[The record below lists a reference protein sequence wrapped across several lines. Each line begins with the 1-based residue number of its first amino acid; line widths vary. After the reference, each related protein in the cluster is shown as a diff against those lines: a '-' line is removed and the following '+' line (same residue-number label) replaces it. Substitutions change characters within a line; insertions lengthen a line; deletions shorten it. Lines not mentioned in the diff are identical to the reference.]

1 MIRPGSFTGYGCLA
15 FCMIYA
21 VASTIGRYM
30 AWEQRRMERM
40 RESVMVESRLRQ
52 LEANQY
58 LAAYLHDALS
68 QELALISMETQL
80 HAVDKSVPDEER
92 WRRVSDYTQ
101 NALADLRGII
111 TQLRGDGDFKKNGDE
126 PENVVALLRREAAA
140 GDRLLHDH
148 GFSGETVLESAQDA
162 NMHSS
167 ELCGLLSLICH
178 ELYTN
183 MLKHA
188 ETARPYHVSIS
199 LSSSHVCIRYANGI
213 GEQSVAGGGNGLRS
227 LQSLITSMGGDFS
240 HDADDGGWSGT
251 VEIPLQ

>member
-1 MIRPGSFTGYGCLA
+1 M
-15 FCMIYA
+15 
-21 VASTIGRYM
+21 
-30 AWEQRRMERM
+30 
-40 RESVMVESRLRQ
+40 
-52 LEANQY
+52 
-58 LAAYLHDALS
+58 
-68 QELALISMETQL
+68 
-80 HAVDKSVPDEER
+80 
-92 WRRVSDYTQ
+92 
-101 NALADLRGII
+101 
-111 TQLRGDGDFKKNGDE
+111 
-126 PENVVALLRREAAA
+126 ALLRREAAA